1 LASILQDAP
10 AMRRK
15 LSVVAVLAI
24 TGLSACS
31 ARQLG
36 GTALIAGIT
45 NRPATAG
52 RTAVPGS
59 VQHTRGKANGTAP
72 VDLPRA
78 ARKARKLA
86 RDEGGTEVAGTSGRL
101 DARTSAEIAPVTTS
115 AGPVSDSSTEKPLV
129 ETQLRQSHHPP
140 RPSFLRPLGIMLLI
154 VAALVLTRR
163 LF

>member
-1 LASILQDAP
+1 
-10 AMRRK
+10 MRRK
-15 LSVVAVLAI
+15 LSVLAVLAI

-52 RTAVPGS
+52 RTPVAGS
-59 VQHTRGKANGTAP
+59 VQISNGKANGTAP

-78 ARKARKLA
+78 ARTARKLGRHERSA
-86 RDEGGTEVAGTSGRL
+86 EVAGTSGRI
-101 DARTSAEIAPVTTS
+101 DASTSAEIAPVSAS
-115 AGPVSDSSTEKPLV
+115 AGSVSASSTEKPPV
-129 ETQLRQSHHPP
+129 ETQLRQSHRPP
-140 RPSFLRPLGIMLLI
+140 RPSFLRPVGIMLLI